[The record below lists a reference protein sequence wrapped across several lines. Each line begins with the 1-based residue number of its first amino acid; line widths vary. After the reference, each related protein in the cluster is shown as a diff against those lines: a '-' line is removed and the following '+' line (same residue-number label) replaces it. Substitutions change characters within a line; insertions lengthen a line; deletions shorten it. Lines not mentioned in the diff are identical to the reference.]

1 MKKILL
7 LTVITI
13 SLLLL
18 TGCGKNKPKPIIINY
33 EKEYKNV
40 INKTNTYQNEKDE
53 SITFDG
59 NYTKYV
65 FVDLDKDKKIECVID
80 TGKDYLLLNYEN
92 KSIYG
97 FNVSYDN
104 FKSLKTDG
112 TYMITTNAQDLSVR
126 SSEFSKN
133 VRTETIHATLLNDE
147 YKIEDQT
154 STEEQVIDYFKK
166 FYSKDDVEWINNN

>member
-13 SLLLL
+13 SLLLI

-33 EKEYKNV
+33 EKEYKNI
-40 INKTNTYQNEKDE
+40 INKTNTYQNEKNE

-65 FVDLDKDKKIECVID
+65 FVDLDNDKVIECVID
-80 TGKDYLLLNYEN
+80 TGKYYLLLNYDN
-92 KSIYG
+92 KTIYG
-97 FNVSYDN
+97 FTASYDN

-112 TYMITTNAQDLSVR
+112 TYMITTNAQDSSVR
-126 SSEFSKN
+126 STTFSKT
-133 VRTETIHATLLNDE
+133 VRNEKILATLLNDE
-147 YKIEDQT
+147 YKIGEEV
-154 STEEQVIDYFKK
+154 STEEEVIDYFKK
-166 FYSKDDVEWINNN
+166 FYAKDDVEWIVK

>member
-1 MKKILL
+1 MKKILF

-13 SLLLL
+13 SLLLV
-18 TGCGKNKPKPIIINY
+18 TGCGNNKPKPIIINY
-33 EKEYKNV
+33 EKEYKNI
-40 INKTNTYQNEKDE
+40 INKTNTYLNEKSE

-80 TGKDYLLLNYEN
+80 TGKNYLLLNYEN

-97 FNVSYDN
+97 FTVSYDN

-112 TYMITTNAQDLSVR
+112 TYIITTNAQDTSVR
-126 SSEFSKN
+126 SSTFSKT
-133 VRTETIHATLLNDE
+133 VRNEKILATLLNDE
-147 YKIEDQT
+147 YKIGEEV

-166 FYSKDDVEWINNN
+166 FYSKDDVEWINKK

>member
-7 LTVITI
+7 LTIITI
-13 SLLLL
+13 SLLLV
-18 TGCGKNKPKPIIINY
+18 TGCGNNKPKPIIINY
-33 EKEYKNV
+33 EKEYKNI
-40 INKTNTYQNEKDE
+40 INKTNTYLNEKSE

-80 TGKDYLLLNYEN
+80 TGKNYLLLNYEN

-97 FNVSYDN
+97 FTVSYDN

-112 TYMITTNAQDLSVR
+112 TYIITTNAQDTSVR
-126 SSEFSKN
+126 SSTFSKT
-133 VRTETIHATLLNDE
+133 VRNEKILATLLNDE
-147 YKIEDQT
+147 YKIGEEV

-166 FYSKDDVEWINNN
+166 FYSKDDVEWINKK